1 MATRRRG
8 RPRKNP
14 VRIQKTRIVGLVP
27 RVETYWLISC
37 SECGRIREFKRPNA
51 KTCSAR
57 CRKARERRLAA
68 LALAPLPSMPA
79 SRCYRDYAGA

>member
-1 MATRRRG
+1 MAQKRRG
-8 RPRKNP
+8 RPRTNP
-14 VRIQKTRIVGLVP
+14 VYEKKTRIVGLIP

-37 SECGRIREFKRPNA
+37 SEFGSISEFKRPNA

-68 LALAPLPSMPA
+68 LALTPLPSMPA